1 MNYYI
6 LNNNI
11 FNTLDKVKIKY
22 ALNSISKELWVVTT
36 TETVEAN
43 IAEYESAELLCEY
56 TADNNTI
63 WAGDGL
69 GISLEELEEIKYLQG
84 I

>member
-6 LNNNI
+6 VNNNV
-11 FNTLDKVKIKY
+11 FNTLDKVKIDY

-36 TETVEAN
+36 TETVAAN
-43 IAEYESAELLCEY
+43 IAEYENPEAICAY
-56 TADNNTI
+56 TVDNHSI
-63 WAGDGL
+63 WTGDGL
-69 GISLEELEEIKYLQG
+69 GVEAWELEDIKYLQG